1 MTYKVLALVAAFAL
15 TAPLSAAQ
23 EVNFGTVYT
32 TTVTY
37 SDHATIHDP
46 DVVTVSDSVQLFS
59 KGLARVS
66 DSPVQ
71 LHELR
76 AYLSAQGVIDAL
88 SVADRADLRLPLPPM
103 SVSESPV
110 LSDRATAV
118 VSVPPPPPPPPSP
131 AIIRGGSGPTGV
143 ALAVVHGVSWNAC
156 GDRPVAQVTASPGDA
171 GLKVALARDG
181 SSVRAHLIGQAAAP
195 PGAGVWQAPVAQSSS
210 PVTVTAQL
218 SGGNSDAQEFVADS
232 CSGSAGFTAFHSPGL
247 ISREA
252 PPAQPASPLEQAG
265 PDPVDADRSAPAE
278 PVRDPLAR
286 SEPDSE
292 PPSPPAETGE
302 IRVQDGAMWEV
313 NPAPV
318 LTDEPGSASLQ
329 DEPAPTSIRDEPL
342 GGEPSPPDAAVWL
355 AVLAAAAAAVGVAA
369 WRLNARRRAVA
380 PRY

>member
-1 MTYKVLALVAAFAL
+1 MTYKVLALIAAFAL

-46 DVVTVSDSVQLFS
+46 DVVTISDSVQFFN

-66 DSPVQ
+66 DSLVPT
-71 LHELR
+71 EDAR
-76 AYLSAQGVIDAL
+76 SYLSARVVLDAL
-88 SVADRADLRLPLPPM
+88 SAGDRADIRLPLPPM

-110 LSDRATAV
+110 ISDRATAAA
-118 VSVPPPPPPPPSP
+118 SAPPPPPPPLSP
-131 AIIRGGSGPTGV
+131 VVVRGGSGPTGV
-143 ALAVVHGVSWNAC
+143 ALAVIHGVSWNAC
-156 GDRPVAQVTASPGDA
+156 GERPVAQVTAAPDT
-171 GLKVALARDG
+171 GLTVALARDG

-195 PGAGVWQAPVAQSSS
+195 PGAGVWQAPIAQSSS

-218 SGGNSDAQEFVADS
+218 SGGNSDERTFVADS

-252 PPAQPASPLEQAG
+252 QPASPLEQAG
-265 PDPVDADRSAPAE
+265 STPAAAAPAPQAE
-278 PVRDPLAR
+278 PERDPLAQG
-286 SEPDSE
+286 EPEPE
-292 PPSPPAETGE
+292 PPAPPAETGE

-329 DEPAPTSIRDEPL
+329 DEPAPTSLRDEP
-342 GGEPSPPDAAVWL
+342 PAADPPQPDAAVWL
-355 AVLAAAAAAVGVAA
+355 AVLAAAAAAAGFAA